1 LSTNSTSE
9 QTTTTSSTLVTSS
22 TSTTNS
28 PTNTTI
34 SNVIIPAQPF
44 SSEYAVN
51 HTIYFSGG
59 SKSNDAPNA
68 IDIFEFL
75 KVILAPEFY
84 KLEYKNGTCPMN
96 CLILYNATYRG
107 FANPNEKIIGNL
119 IERRANRSYL
129 NASKVNA
136 ISTKSN

>member
-1 LSTNSTSE
+1 LSITSTSE

-51 HTIYFSGG
+51 HTIYFSGR
-59 SKSNDAPNA
+59 SKSNDVPNV
-68 IDIFEFL
+68 IEIFERL

-84 KLEYKNGTCPMN
+84 KLEYKNGTCTTD
-96 CLILYNATYRG
+96 CLILYIATYRG

-119 IERRANRSYL
+119 IERRANGSYL
-129 NASKVNA
+129 NGSKVYA
-136 ISTKSN
+136 TITKSN